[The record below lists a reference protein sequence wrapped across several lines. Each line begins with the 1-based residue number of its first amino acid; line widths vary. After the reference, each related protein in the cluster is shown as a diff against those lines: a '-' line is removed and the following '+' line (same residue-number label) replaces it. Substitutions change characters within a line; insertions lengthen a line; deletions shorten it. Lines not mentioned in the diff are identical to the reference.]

1 MEELLLM
8 VDTAVDLVLLDGT
21 FAVCRLSDDE
31 AVPDWAQLGP
41 VSSVTRTARELSI
54 VCEQDVVPP
63 EVQSETGW
71 RCLMVEGPLAFTEVG
86 ILASLTAPLAASGIS
101 VFVISTYDTD
111 FLLVKEA
118 SLQRALSSLRNEDF
132 RIR

>member
-1 MEELLLM
+1 M
-8 VDTAVDLVLLDGT
+8 VGTALDLVLLEGT
-21 FAVCRLSDDE
+21 FAVCRLAADE
-31 AVPDWAQLGP
+31 AVPDWAQQGS
-41 VSSVTRTARELSI
+41 VSSVTRTTRELSI

-63 EVQSETGW
+63 EVQSDTGW

-111 FLLVKEA
+111 FLLIKEA
-118 SLQRALSSLRNEDF
+118 S
-132 RIR
+132 

>member
-1 MEELLLM
+1 M
-8 VDTAVDLVLLDGT
+8 VGTAVDLVLLEPT
-21 FAVCRLSDDE
+21 FAVCRLPADE
-31 AVPDWAQLGP
+31 VVPDWAHRG
-41 VSSVTRTARELSI
+41 SFHSVTRTPGELSI
-54 VCEQDVVPP
+54 VCEQEVVPP

-101 VFVISTYDTD
+101 VFAISTYDTD

-118 SLQRALSSLRNEDF
+118 SLEPALSSLRNEDF